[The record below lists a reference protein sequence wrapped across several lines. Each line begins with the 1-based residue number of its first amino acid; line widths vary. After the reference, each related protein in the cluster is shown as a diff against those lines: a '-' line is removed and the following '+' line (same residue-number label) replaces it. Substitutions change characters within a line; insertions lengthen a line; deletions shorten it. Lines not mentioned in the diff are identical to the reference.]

1 MILIMIQILQIYGLY
16 EHGMIMGI
24 SWAEYI
30 YIYILI
36 NAIKPGDTN

>member
-1 MILIMIQILQIYGLY
+1 MIPIIIQILQIYGLY

-30 YIYILI
+30 YILI